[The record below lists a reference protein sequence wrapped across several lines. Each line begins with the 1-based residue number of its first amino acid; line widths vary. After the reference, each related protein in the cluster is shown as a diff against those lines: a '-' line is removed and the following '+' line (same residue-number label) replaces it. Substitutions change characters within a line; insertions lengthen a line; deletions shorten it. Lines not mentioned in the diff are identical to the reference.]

1 MSIVK
6 SSLALRREIVLT
18 KVSRLY
24 TGPEVSGCRPVV
36 VTFEDFK
43 DREEVLRKTSM
54 LRSSNIHI
62 TEDMSKYGP
71 PYCFVKL
78 KYMCHFLQEGERES
92 GRVKKIHE
100 GCQKE

>member
-36 VTFEDFK
+36 VTFEDYK
-43 DREEVLRKTSM
+43 DREEVLRKASM

-62 TEDMSKYGP
+62 TEDMSK
-71 PYCFVKL
+71 
-78 KYMCHFLQEGERES
+78 
-92 GRVKKIHE
+92 
-100 GCQKE
+100 